1 MDRVRGDD
9 SSPQGRCAR
18 KAGEGHTPLCVDG
31 LLLKWTLIREVSPE
45 PEGFYA
51 VLCYSPRI
59 MAHDQPV
66 KALVLALT
74 DHAAAAVY
82 SINRL
87 QPDSLCFV
95 LPEGAKS
102 LVETVIQPK
111 IEHMPRRWDWVVM
124 AETCEFVDCYQTLA
138 RTLPDMLQ
146 PWDVQ
151 PGELVVDV
159 TGATPA
165 MAGAL
170 MLATRSLSSRIVSLV
185 PAREGLEG
193 DRIEIAGQP
202 FVWTQGNPWDEAAS
216 ASRREGCELFNRK
229 LFGAAAKLFREVEAR
244 VSGGQKPLYRA
255 FADLADG
262 YHLWERF
269 QYRQAWEKLKTA
281 VKAFEMASLWGG
293 PPGLTS
299 LLPAIKAN
307 AGFLEKLVLD
317 PAPVKDMQALDLLAH
332 AGRRL
337 HGTQDPETAM
347 VSLVRALEA
356 FAQRQLFKL
365 YGIKTWDV
373 QPEQL
378 PQALRETCRSCWL
391 EDLDG
396 KYKLPLQAQFRA
408 LAGLGDQMGQA
419 FLREW
424 PTMKP
429 LLDAANHAVLGHG
442 FETVKTERVRQLFD
456 VVVKLSGVS
465 DSSLPKF
472 STLAF

>member
-1 MDRVRGDD
+1 MTHRAGEKSFRL
-9 SSPQGRCAR
+9 GRSER
-18 KAGEGHTPLCVDG
+18 KADAYFGPYVEALSEART
-31 LLLKWTLIREVSPE
+31 K

-51 VLCYSPRI
+51 VLCYSPRE

-66 KALVLALT
+66 KALVIALT

-95 LPEGAKS
+95 LPEEAKS
-102 LVETVIQPK
+102 LVESDVQPK
-111 IEHMPRRWDWVVM
+111 IEHMPRRWDWVVL
-124 AETCEFVDCYQTLA
+124 AQTCEFVGCYQTLA
-138 RTLPDMLQ
+138 RTLPEMLRT
-146 PWDVQ
+146 WDVQ

-170 MLATRSLSSRIVSLV
+170 TLVTMPMSSRIVSLV
-185 PAREGLEG
+185 PARAEQEG
-193 DRIEIAGQP
+193 DRINVAGLP

-216 ASRREGCELFNRK
+216 VSRREGCDLFNRG
-229 LFGAAAKLFREVEAR
+229 LFAAAAKLFREVEVR

-255 FADLADG
+255 FADLAAG
-262 YHLWERF
+262 YDLWERF
-269 QYRQAWEKLKTA
+269 HYHQAWEKLKTA

-293 PPGLTS
+293 PPGLPS

-317 PAPVKDMQALDLLAH
+317 PAPVKDMQAHDLLAH

-337 HGTQDPETAM
+337 HGLHDSEAAM

-356 FAQRQLFKL
+356 FAQRQLFKQ
-365 YGIKTWDV
+365 YTIKTWDV

-378 PQALRETCRSCWL
+378 PQALQETCRSCWL

-429 LLDAANHAVLGHG
+429 LLDAARPCRPRPRLRAGQSRAG
-442 FETVKTERVRQLFD
+442 AATVRSCRQAI
-456 VVVKLSGVS
+456 GRQ
-465 DSSLPKF
+465 
-472 STLAF
+472 

>member
-1 MDRVRGDD
+1 
-9 SSPQGRCAR
+9 
-18 KAGEGHTPLCVDG
+18 
-31 LLLKWTLIREVSPE
+31 
-45 PEGFYA
+45 
-51 VLCYSPRI
+51 

-66 KALVLALT
+66 KALVIALT

-87 QPDSLCFV
+87 QPDALCFV
-95 LPEGAKS
+95 LPEGAKV
-102 LVETVIQPK
+102 LVESEIQPK
-111 IEHMPRRWDWVVM
+111 IEHLPRRWDWVIL
-124 AETCEFVDCYQTLA
+124 AEAGEFISCYQMLA
-138 RTLPDMLQ
+138 RTLPEMLRT
-146 PWDVQ
+146 WEVQ

-170 MLATRSLSSRIVSLV
+170 TVVTMPMSSRIVWLV
-185 PAREGLEG
+185 STRKGQEEDGI
-193 DRIEIAGQP
+193 DIAGES
-202 FVWTQGNPWDEAAS
+202 FIWTQVNPWDEAAS
-216 ASRREGCELFNRK
+216 VSRREGCELFNRR
-229 LFGAAAKLFREVEAR
+229 LFSAAAKLFREIEAR

-262 YHLWERF
+262 YDLWERL

-281 VKAFEMASLWGG
+281 MKAFEMAALWGG

-337 HGTQDPETAM
+337 HGVQDSEAAM

-356 FAQRQLFKL
+356 FAQRQLFKH
-365 YGIKTWDV
+365 YQIKTWDV

-378 PQALRETCRSCWL
+378 PQALQETCRSCWL

-396 KYKLPLQAQFRA
+396 KYKLPVQAQFRA

-442 FETVKTERVRQLFD
+442 FEPVKAERVQQLHD

-465 DSSLPKF
+465 EASLPKF
-472 STLAF
+472 PMLNIS

>member
-1 MDRVRGDD
+1 
-9 SSPQGRCAR
+9 
-18 KAGEGHTPLCVDG
+18 
-31 LLLKWTLIREVSPE
+31 
-45 PEGFYA
+45 
-51 VLCYSPRI
+51 
-59 MAHDQPV
+59 MAQDQPV
-66 KALVLALT
+66 KALVIALT
-74 DHAAAAVY
+74 GHAAAAVY

-95 LPEGAKS
+95 LPEGAKA
-102 LVETVIQPK
+102 LVESDVQPK
-111 IEHMPRRWDWVVM
+111 IEHMPKRWDWVVL
-124 AETCEFVDCYQTLA
+124 AEPGDFVGCYQTIA
-138 RTLPDMLQ
+138 RTLPEMLRT
-146 PWDVQ
+146 WDVQ

-165 MAGAL
+165 VAGAL
-170 MLATRSLSSRIVSLV
+170 TMATLFLSSRIVSLV
-185 PAREGLEG
+185 AAREGQEEEKV
-193 DRIEIAGQP
+193 DIAGQP
-202 FVWTQGNPWDEAAS
+202 FIWTQGNPWDEAATV
-216 ASRREGCELFNRK
+216 SRREGCELFNRR
-229 LFGAAAKLFREVEAR
+229 LFSAAAKLFRDVEAR

-255 FADLADG
+255 FGDLADG
-262 YHLWERF
+262 YDLWERF
-269 QYRQAWEKLKTA
+269 HYRQAWEKLKTA
-281 VKAFEMASLWGG
+281 VRAFEMAALWGG

-307 AGFLEKLVLD
+307 AGFLERLVLD
-317 PAPVKDMQALDLLAH
+317 PAPVKDLQAHDLLAH

-337 HGTQDPETAM
+337 HGLHDSEAAM

-356 FAQRQLFKL
+356 FAQRQLFKH
-365 YGIKTWDV
+365 YQIKTWDV

-396 KYKLPLQAQFRA
+396 KYKLPVQAQFRT

-442 FETVKTERVRQLFD
+442 FEPVKAERVQQLYD
-456 VVVKLSGVS
+456 VVVKLSGVGEA
-465 DSSLPKF
+465 SLPKF
-472 STLAF
+472 PVLNV

>member
-1 MDRVRGDD
+1 
-9 SSPQGRCAR
+9 
-18 KAGEGHTPLCVDG
+18 
-31 LLLKWTLIREVSPE
+31 
-45 PEGFYA
+45 
-51 VLCYSPRI
+51 
-59 MAHDQPV
+59 
-66 KALVLALT
+66 
-74 DHAAAAVY
+74 
-82 SINRL
+82 
-87 QPDSLCFV
+87 
-95 LPEGAKS
+95 
-102 LVETVIQPK
+102 
-111 IEHMPRRWDWVVM
+111 M

-146 PWDVQ
+146 TWDVQ

-170 MLATRSLSSRIVSLV
+170 VLATRSLSSRIVSLV
-185 PAREGLEG
+185 PAREGQEG
-193 DRIEIAGQP
+193 DRIDLAGQP

-216 ASRREGCELFNRK
+216 VSRREGCELFNRR
-229 LFGAAAKLFREVEAR
+229 LFAAAAKLFREIEAR

-262 YHLWERF
+262 YDLWERF

-317 PAPVKDMQALDLLAH
+317 PAPVKDMQAHDLLAH

-347 VSLVRALEA
+347 ISLVRALEA
-356 FAQRQLFKL
+356 FAQRQLFKQ
-365 YGIKTWDV
+365 YRIKTWDV

-378 PQALRETCRSCWL
+378 PQALRETCRACWL

-408 LAGLGDQMGQA
+408 LAGLGDQIGQA

-442 FETVKTERVRQLFD
+442 FEPVKTERVQQLYE
-456 VVVKLSGVS
+456 VVVKLSGIS
-465 DSSLPKF
+465 ETSLPKF
-472 STLAF
+472 PMLTV